1 MTPSFPT
8 PAWLVGC
15 GNMAGA
21 MVEGWR
27 RAGVDFSGVSVI
39 RPSGAPVE
47 GVRTVTSYPDET
59 PRFVM
64 LGFKPQKL
72 AEISPSLADRLDGQ
86 TTLVSMLAGVTV
98 EDLRTRFP
106 AVGAIAKIMPNLP
119 VAVGE
124 GVIPI
129 IARGDIA
136 DVSALM
142 DVLGRVVPCQ
152 SEQQVAA
159 IGALASAGSAY
170 FARFAEAMGKG
181 GAGQGLDPEQAQQ
194 LSVQA
199 MLGTAAYAKAYN
211 LSLGELARRVA
222 SPKGTTEQ
230 GLAVLDAAD
239 GLQALVDRTLDAAVR
254 RGRELA
260 EEVRRG

>member
-1 MTPSFPT
+1 VTPQLPGET
-8 PAWLVGC
+8 WIVGC

-27 RAGVDFSGVSVI
+27 RAGVDFAGVTAI
-39 RPSGAPVE
+39 RPSGTPVE
-47 GVRTVTSYPDET
+47 DVRTVTSYPDEA

-72 AEISPSLADRLDGQ
+72 GEIAPGLAGHV
-86 TTLVSMLAGVTV
+86 TGHTVLVSMLAGVTID
-98 EDLRTRFP
+98 DLRGRFP
-106 AVGAIAKIMPNLP
+106 AAGTIAKIMPNLP

-124 GVIPI
+124 GVIPLL
-129 IARGDIA
+129 A
-136 DVSALM
+136 DSDAAAVETLM
-142 DVLGRVVPCQ
+142 APLGTVVPCQ
-152 SEQQVAA
+152 NERQVAA

-181 GAGQGLDPEQAQQ
+181 GAGQGLDAGLAQT

-199 MLGTAAYAKAYN
+199 MLGTAAYACANN
-211 LSLGELARRVA
+211 LSMAELARRAA

-230 GLAVLDAAD
+230 GLAVLDAVD